1 MQPLHLLWY
10 VFDILLDRFI
20 NQRVMPII
28 RAGKLELLAE
38 VMGGVLPAI
47 LQALI
52 RAGPIIMD
60 ILLNV

>member
-38 VMGGVLPAI
+38 VRGVVFPAI